1 TLMIDNPQLNSR
13 LNETIEKKIIL
24 IIDSALTLPA
34 HLNIFDSAKHC
45 HIFYNKTLNAPK
57 KNRNCTYHAL
67 AANYDKKLN
76 LEQLMHYIGQDLGFH
91 DVWVEAGGQ
100 LFTALHLQNLVQKT
114 YLYIVPTLLNE
125 PATSGFC
132 DSKLF
137 DSPHT
142 ITWQAANDNMI
153 ACLEWDKSSIQ
164 TNTELNN

>member
-1 TLMIDNPQLNSR
+1 MKPSK
-13 LNETIEKKIIL
+13 KKIIL

-114 YLYIVPTLLNE
+114 YLYMYLLYLMNQQPQVFVIVNYLIVLT
-125 PATSGFC
+125 
-132 DSKLF
+132 
-137 DSPHT
+137 
-142 ITWQAANDNMI
+142 Q
-153 ACLEWDKSSIQ
+153 
-164 TNTELNN
+164 